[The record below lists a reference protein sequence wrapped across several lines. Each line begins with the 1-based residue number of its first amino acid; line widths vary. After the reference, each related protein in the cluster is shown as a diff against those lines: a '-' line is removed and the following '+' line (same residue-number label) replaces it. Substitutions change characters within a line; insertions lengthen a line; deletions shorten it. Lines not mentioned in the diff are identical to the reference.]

1 MGALAPPRGGEWLL
15 DLLVTLMLLKL
26 LTLKRLRL
34 LPLKKEKPLQPGHRL
49 LQNLVLIG
57 AGCLPLQLFCIMSNS
72 SPDSRLGIG
81 ISNAQSLV
89 EARHLKR
96 RRQISLLF
104 SPDWTLDAWRIAT
117 PSTRIELTRRRREEV
132 GHGLHPFNRRRK
144 VVLVRVVV
152 RRKKHPP
159 LLER

>member
-57 AGCLPLQLFCIMSNS
+57 AGGLPLQLFCIMSNS

-81 ISNAQSLV
+81 FWWALEGVDVYIYLNMV
-89 EARHLKR
+89 RVG
-96 RRQISLLF
+96 RQ
-104 SPDWTLDAWRIAT
+104 
-117 PSTRIELTRRRREEV
+117 
-132 GHGLHPFNRRRK
+132 RRK
-144 VVLVRVVV
+144 RG
-152 RRKKHPP
+152 K
-159 LLER
+159 